1 MRMVKRLTT
10 VSLVDK
16 SVSTDYVLPVYKTG
30 NYVVDD
36 SGFQPMSEAVKQL
49 SRTAPL
55 SSDQIAAA
63 YDFPDGRDTGM
74 KVPVERM
81 PRTSDIVEIVSGM
94 QQEAAEVSAKIARIN
109 ERVVNQKQVDAALK
123 TTPSSQVS
131 VSSGSDSGS
140 SS

>member
-16 SVSTDYVLPVYKTG
+16 SVSTDYVLPLYKNG
-30 NYVVDD
+30 DYVVDD

-49 SRTAPL
+49 SKTAPL
-55 SSDQIAAA
+55 TSDQIAAA
-63 YDFPDGRDTGM
+63 YDFPDGKDTGM

-94 QQEAAEVSAKIARIN
+94 QQEAAEVSAKVDRIN
-109 ERVVNQKQVDAALK
+109 ERLANQKQIEAALK
-123 TTPSSQVS
+123 TSSSSQVPAS
-131 VSSGSDSGS
+131 AGSESGSQS
-140 SS
+140 

>member
-16 SVSTDYVLPVYKTG
+16 SVSTDYVLPLYKTG
-30 NYVVDD
+30 DYVVDD

-49 SRTAPL
+49 SKTAPL
-55 SSDQIAAA
+55 TSDQIAAA
-63 YDFPDGRDTGM
+63 YDFPDGKDTGM

-94 QQEAAEVSAKIARIN
+94 QQDAAEVSAKIARIN
-109 ERVVNQKQVDAALK
+109 ERIANQKQVEDALK
-123 TTPSSQVS
+123 TQPSVQAPESA
-131 VSSGSDSGS
+131 GSDSGS
-140 SS
+140 

>member
-16 SVSTDYVLPVYKTG
+16 SVSTDYVLPLYKTG
-30 NYVVDD
+30 DYVVDD

-49 SRTAPL
+49 SKTAPL
-55 SSDQIAAA
+55 TSDQIAAA
-63 YDFPDGRDTGM
+63 YDFPDGKDTGM

-94 QQEAAEVSAKIARIN
+94 QQESAEISAKVDRIN
-109 ERVVNQKQVDAALK
+109 ERLANQKQIEAALK
-123 TTPSSQVS
+123 TSSSSQVP
-131 VSSGSDSGS
+131 VSAGSDSGS
-140 SS
+140 QS

>member
-16 SVSTDYVLPVYKTG
+16 SVSTDYVLPLYKTG
-30 NYVVDD
+30 DYVVDD

-49 SRTAPL
+49 SKTAPL
-55 SSDQIAAA
+55 TSDQIAAA
-63 YDFPDGRDTGM
+63 YDFPDGKDTGM

-109 ERVVNQKQVDAALK
+109 ERIANQKQVEDALK
-123 TTPSSQVS
+123 TRPSVQASES
-131 VSSGSDSGS
+131 AGSDSGS
-140 SS
+140 QS